1 MSQNQ
6 TSVVR
11 KSNSMKTQKI
21 KNRTSLANA
30 SVRGV
35 RIAPRKARLVIDQIR
50 GTNVVKALGILE
62 NIRKASNP
70 IVKNILRSAIAN
82 AVEKDSGVNPD
93 DLVITEARVDEGRTL
108 KRMQP
113 RAMGRATVIR
123 KRSSHITLA
132 VG

>member
-1 MSQNQ
+1 
-6 TSVVR
+6 
-11 KSNSMKTQKI
+11 MKKTTVAK
-21 KNRTSLANA
+21 A
-30 SVRGV
+30 SVRSA

-50 GTNVVKALGILE
+50 GTNVVNALGFLE
-62 NIRKASNP
+62 NVRKASNP
-70 IVKNILRSAIAN
+70 IVKNILQSAIAN
-82 AVEKDSGVNPD
+82 AVEKDDSVNPD

-123 KRSSHITLA
+123 KRSSHITLS